1 MFGRR
6 GVIYRVN
13 RLEELRGAARGYY
26 NYIAAG
32 RRGGAALAEAVDIC
46 RQSVTQ
52 LMEFYVV
59 PRCAETHPENNMVF
73 LMRAAMLEIA
83 TVEAPMRGDRC
94 MITRKPL
101 ISENGTIQGG
111 RLDAYKPTPG
121 NRPRHKTFKLHG
133 TIVSW
138 FFTMR
143 TLMNW
148 DKFVVD
154 AAAAAGVDVDA
165 AAGIEE
171 EVANTFVKCFADVAV
186 GIGAS
191 LCNDEIKTDI
201 V

>member
-1 MFGRR
+1 
-6 GVIYRVN
+6 
-13 RLEELRGAARGYY
+13 
-26 NYIAAG
+26 
-32 RRGGAALAEAVDIC
+32 VDIC
-46 RQSVTQ
+46 RQCITQ

-73 LMRAAMLEIA
+73 LMRAAMLEIV
-83 TVEAPMRGDRC
+83 TVEPPMRGDRC

-101 ISENGTIQGG
+101 IGPNNTIQGG

-154 AAAAAGVDVDA
+154 AVASASGDAGA
-165 AAGIEE
+165 TEE
-171 EVANTFVKCFADVAV
+171 DVANTFVQCFTDVAV